1 MTQSS
6 KTAQKPLD
14 LEFIRKQADSYNAAK
29 HSKEA
34 QFAAEQV
41 MAMLD
46 AIIAELIKAS
56 KRK

>member
-1 MTQSS
+1 MTQR

-14 LEFIRKQADSYNAAK
+14 LEFIIKQADNYNSAK
-29 HSKEA
+29 HSKES

-46 AIIAELIKAS
+46 AIVSALS
-56 KRK
+56 NKRRK